1 MSVFYDF
8 DKASAFTT
16 GALGVPGERIFL
28 LQVRADN
35 RRVTMKCEKQQI
47 AAISQYLRQLL
58 ADAPEAEDR
67 PLEDAMQL
75 ASPIEVEFVLG
86 TVGLAYDQRN
96 DRLVLQL
103 DEMTP
108 TTEDGEPDPGFD
120 AGRVR
125 AFITRGQAAAFC
137 EHADDVVAAG
147 RPLCVFC
154 GQPMNIDGHMCPRM
168 N

>member
-16 GALGVPGERIFL
+16 GTLGVPGERIFL

-154 GQPMNIDGHMCPRM
+154 GHPINIDGHMCPRM